1 MVAVDLAAARARPA
15 LTTGITPPTATVN
28 SATTS
33 RPDLEP
39 REKTTTA
46 IRRCPQSDFL
56 CEKGGRSLNQPV
68 GRHDAYGVADRHIE
82 PVKRLLQGRRFQ

>member
-56 CEKGGRSLNQPV
+56 CEKGGRPLNQPV
-68 GRHDAYGVADRHIE
+68 GRHDAYAVGDGYIE
-82 PVKRLLQGRRFQ
+82 PVKCSLQGRSLQ